1 MIKVGLTGHI
11 RKRTLGPYHPQTTA
25 IMANNGRWLMLAMGR
40 ILAFCCLSPWQ
51 LLVDSCLFFTEEMID
66 NVRIQEVIIPYA
78 AFNYLQIDNV
88 C

>member
-1 MIKVGLTGHI
+1 
-11 RKRTLGPYHPQTTA
+11 
-25 IMANNGRWLMLAMGR
+25 MLAMGR

-51 LLVDSCLFFTEEMID
+51 LLVDSSLFFTEGMID

>member
-1 MIKVGLTGHI
+1 
-11 RKRTLGPYHPQTTA
+11 
-25 IMANNGRWLMLAMGR
+25 MLAMGR
-40 ILAFCCLSPWQ
+40 ILAFCCLSSWQ
-51 LLVDSCLFFTEEMID
+51 LLVDSCLFFTEGMID